1 MLSKY
6 STSEEICGLVNQIVI
21 EALYS
26 KKYQMSFSTRSLEG
40 MSGQR
45 FRKLLNKLICDLN
58 VTKYLEIG
66 TFRGSTAIS
75 ALYRNDQCRGLLVDN
90 FSQFGAEKRKL
101 ISNLN
106 KFKVLSRVN
115 LIDSDFREC
124 IQDLKNFSPQV
135 FFYDGSHDDSSHE
148 LAAELLEEFTRNEDI
163 LFVVDDWNWISVR
176 ESTWRG
182 IKKSGVRVK
191 GKWEIFSDSRDR
203 GGQFGNWHNG
213 SLIAIL
219 SSKYQP

>member
-1 MLSKY
+1 MGRILFLIHKCRRQFVLSVSIWLKRYLFLSTFCKVRSRTPRMLSKY
-6 STSEEICGLVNQIVI
+6 STSEEICGLVNQIVN

-90 FSQFGAEKRKL
+90 LSQFGAEKRKL

-106 KFKVLSRVN
+106 KFKILSRVN

-124 IQDLKNFSPQV
+124 IQDLKNFSPKV
-135 FFYDGSHDDSSHE
+135 FSTMDLMMT
-148 LAAELLEEFTRNEDI
+148 LAMSWRPNCLRNLLETR
-163 LFVVDDWNWISVR
+163 IS
-176 ESTWRG
+176 S
-182 IKKSGVRVK
+182 
-191 GKWEIFSDSRDR
+191 
-203 GGQFGNWHNG
+203 
-213 SLIAIL
+213 L
-219 SSKYQP
+219 SSMIGIGFQ